1 MKMIQYNT
9 IITHNKK
16 QIIQTRNVIAFIMPQ
31 NMKKKLEKKLFRP
44 KYIWPPYSPRH
55 HLAH

>member
-9 IITHNKK
+9 ITTHNKK

-31 NMKKKLEKKLFRP
+31 NMKKKLEKSYLDQNIF
-44 KYIWPPYSPRH
+44 
-55 HLAH
+55 AHRINLDTI

>member
-31 NMKKKLEKKLFRP
+31 NIKKKLEKKLFRP
-44 KYIWPPYSPRH
+44 KYICPPY
-55 HLAH
+55 